1 MDIRI
6 AISPTG
12 GESIGWVRVDV
23 IVHVGKGFRKG
34 PGLVFDLRRALACAL
49 WWGLTLALRR
59 ALACALWGGLT
70 FASWGGMA
78 FALWMGFAF
87 ACALL
92 GAFAL
97 RRAMPFAL
105 LCAFAL
111 CRAMPFA
118 LLRAM
123 AFALLRAFA
132 LGKAIPFAMLWA
144 FALLWAFAFAV
155 LRAFA
160 LPMVMGLC
168 LPSVWHVVWVGA
180 LWPETESDSPAAQ
193 RPAVVELGVERRP
206 WSGRCGR
213 GPRANSCGSAAR
225 SGRVRRGTTTR
236 VGALWPGTEG
246 KLMRLSGPQ
255 WVGMEGNDDPGR
267 GAVAG
272 DRGRTP
278 AAQRPAVG
286 ERWGGARPLRGG
298 QAQLRCLGQRRDGLD
313 PRRTSSPQGGGW
325 K

>member
-6 AISPTG
+6 AISPRG

-34 PGLVFDLRRALACAL
+34 PGLVFGLRRALACAL
-49 WWGLTLALRR
+49 WWGLTFVLWR

-70 FASWGGMA
+70 FASWGAMA
-78 FALWMGFAF
+78 FALWMRLAF

-160 LPMVMGLC
+160 LPMAMGLC
-168 LPSVWHVVWVGA
+168 LPSVWHVIWVGA
-180 LWPETESDSPAAQ
+180 LWPGTRTLAAQ
-193 RPAVVELGVERRP
+193 RLAVGELGVERRP

-225 SGRVRRGTTTR
+225 SGWVRRGTTTV
-236 VGALWPGTEG
+236 VGALWRGTEG
-246 KLMRLSGPQ
+246 ELLRLSGPQ
-255 WVGMEGNDDPGR
+255 WVGTEGNDDPGR

-272 DRGRTP
+272 HRGRTH

-286 ERWGGARPLRGG
+286 ER
-298 QAQLRCLGQRRDGLD
+298 
-313 PRRTSSPQGGGW
+313 
-325 K
+325 